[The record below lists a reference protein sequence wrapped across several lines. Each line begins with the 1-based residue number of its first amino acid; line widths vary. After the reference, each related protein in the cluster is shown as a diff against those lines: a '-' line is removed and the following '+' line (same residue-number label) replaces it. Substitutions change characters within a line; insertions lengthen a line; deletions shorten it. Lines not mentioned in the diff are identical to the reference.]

1 MIVKVDYR
9 EKKLISSLGSLVN
22 ANEEYT
28 GKITI
33 ESVNLLLGDICICDD
48 DGREILII
56 ERKTLADLESSI
68 KDTRY
73 REQSIRL
80 NQSD

>member
-48 DGREILII
+48 DGQCQNGL
-56 ERKTLADLESSI
+56 L
-68 KDTRY
+68 
-73 REQSIRL
+73 L
-80 NQSD
+80 N